1 MRSSIINAMVKSYHD
16 FIIGGEKDQSF
27 DLSFARMELSL
38 AHELEKDYY
47 TESSAR
53 YAEILRENYNSRNF
67 CHNQLSEYRNLIAR
81 INSSV
86 KNNLSL
92 KLDPGKAFI
101 NEQNAKLNKVHD
113 IERLYNSRHNHLLLP
128 RYEKSKIVTCINE
141 ILDYRSSV
149 SKKGSSFA
157 DHRCNQIWGKNSTS
171 IKQDLLSYYDSL
183 LNKMVSLQRY
193 IPEEIVTM
201 LQSPALQ
208 KHAKK
213 NIFSNIYLYSYSLG
227 ELLEVV
233 RDICESYFGLSISIK
248 THVDYYELHLSI
260 DGKLFTLI
268 VKRIESSSTYTS
280 LSSDEIFPKSKAI
293 TYLSSVFFDNRVSI
307 INAKTFFHEIG
318 HLLNIGLVT
327 YYGKHY
333 HSLFLNKYEICS
345 QLFEQ
350 IGVRYLIE
358 SLKGSPVDRD
368 LANYL
373 MCYDITD
380 EMKQVEFSLID
391 IIIHS
396 KNFTLDESVCFPYES
411 YTSFSNMFTR
421 VIFFQHLFGGELE
434 AMYSIYPL
442 NSRLAYKTIDEGN
455 YAKIFEKYF
464 CGIGLSA

>member
-1 MRSSIINAMVKSYHD
+1 MRSSIINAMVKSSHD

-27 DLSFARMELSL
+27 DLNFAKMELSL
-38 AHELEKDYY
+38 AYEMEKDSN

-67 CHNQLSEYRNLIAR
+67 CHNQLSEYRNLRAR
-81 INSSV
+81 INSSI

-92 KLDPGKAFI
+92 ESDLGKAFI
-101 NEQNAKLNKVHD
+101 NEQNVKLNNLHD
-113 IERLYNSRHNHLLLP
+113 IEKLYNSRHNHLLLP
-128 RYEKSKIVTCINE
+128 EYEKSKIVTCINE
-141 ILDYRSSV
+141 ILDYRSSIPIQNT
-149 SKKGSSFA
+149 SFS

-183 LNKMVSLQRY
+183 LNKMVNLQSY
-193 IPEEIVTM
+193 IPEELVRM

-208 KHAKK
+208 KYAKK
-213 NIFSNIYLYSYSLG
+213 NILSNIYSYSYSLG
-227 ELLEVV
+227 ELLEVA
-233 RDICESYFGLSISIK
+233 RDICESHFGLSISIK
-248 THVDYYELHLSI
+248 THIDYYELCLSI
-260 DGKLFTLI
+260 DESSFILI

-280 LSSDEIFPKSKAI
+280 LSSDDIFPKSKAI
-293 TYLSSVFFDNRVSI
+293 TYLSNVFFDRRISI
-307 INAKTFFHEIG
+307 INAKTLFHEIG

-333 HSLFLNKYEICS
+333 HSLFLNKYEVCS
-345 QLFEQ
+345 QIFEQ
-350 IGVRYLIE
+350 IGVRHLIG
-358 SLKGSPVDRD
+358 SLKVSSVDRE

-380 EMKQVEFSLID
+380 EMKQVEFAIID
-391 IIIHS
+391 IIIHND
-396 KNFTLDESVCFPYES
+396 NFTLDESVCFPYES
-411 YTSFSNMFTR
+411 YTNFSNMFTR

-455 YAKIFEKYF
+455 HAKMFEKYF